1 MTVPSALPVR
11 IRWTCP
17 CGHRNRWEWERDG
30 FEEIPCQVL
39 DCEKCGRACPCE
51 VAKIV
56 YRVIP

>member
-1 MTVPSALPVR
+1 MTAPSARPVR

-30 FEEIPCQVL
+30 FDTIPCGRM
-39 DCEKCGRACPCE
+39 DCEKCGRAPRVE
-51 VAKIV
+51 VDKVV